1 MSPPAASR
9 PLCILLIEDHA
20 DTAAAIAKLL
30 RSRAHRVLLADCCAA
45 AQHLAE
51 CTSPTP
57 HVAVGDLGLPDGDG
71 VELLANLK
79 QSRGC
84 ATIALTG
91 HGMPEDV
98 ERCRS
103 ANIDLHLLKP
113 MHVDE
118 LIHAV
123 EALGSRVHAVRQ
135 ETSESGSDGS
145 KVPVPGVPGQP
156 MSQDGRAG

>member
-9 PLCILLIEDHA
+9 PLCILVIEDHA

-30 RSRAHRVLLADCCAA
+30 RNRAHRVLLADCCAA

-84 ATIALTG
+84 ATIAFTG
-91 HGMPEDV
+91 HGMPEDI

-123 EALGSRVHAVRQ
+123 EALGSRVDAVRQ
-135 ETSESGSDGS
+135 Q
-145 KVPVPGVPGQP
+145 VPVPGVPGQA
-156 MSQDGRAG
+156 MSQEGRAG